1 MSFNRNEQNEIIA
14 HQRRILSLNCS
25 NIIKIYDIQVR
36 DNQVFTIMEKC
47 EKDLLT
53 DVIESPSHRYSE
65 VEAIKVFKQ
74 VLKGLKYCHSRKIIH
89 GDIKPENILISNK
102 RVIKLTDFSSS
113 IYFNRSSLS
122 SSYVAPEL
130 RDSSDQLTDS
140 FMPSID
146 VWGAGV
152 TLFVMCSGTLP
163 PWKSASYKDKDFM
176 RFMNDPESFMPS
188 FFSKDLKS
196 LLLKML
202 LINPTH
208 RPSISECLLHP
219 WVLNSYPHNKNK
231 IFRSTN
237 QILLFSPNKEIH
249 YAISPKKN

>member
-1 MSFNRNEQNEIIA
+1 
-14 HQRRILSLNCS
+14 
-25 NIIKIYDIQVR
+25 
-36 DNQVFTIMEKC
+36 MEKC
-47 EKDLLT
+47 EKDLLI
-53 DVIESPSHRYSE
+53 DVIESPGHRYSE
-65 VEAIKVFKQ
+65 VEAIRVFKQ
-74 VLKGLKYCHSRKIIH
+74 ILKGLKYCHSRKIIH
-89 GDIKPENILISNK
+89 GDIKPENILISIK

-113 IYFNRSSLS
+113 IYFDRSSLS

-152 TLFVMCSGTLP
+152 TLFVMCSGTI
-163 PWKSASYKDKDFM
+163 PWKSTSYKDKDFM

-196 LLLKML
+196 LLFKML
-202 LINPTH
+202 LLNPTH

-219 WVLNSYPHNKNK
+219 WILNSYPNNKNT
-231 IFRSTN
+231 IFRSPN
-237 QILLFSPNKEIH
+237 QILLFSPNNEIH
-249 YAISPKKN
+249 YSISPKKLRNLSKSSRLKFKKTLRKSKFTQCLI